1 MNGLDDIVAYRFDGH
16 GKAHRIDPGDACDRS
31 ARPADGFLW
40 VHVRRDSEEGRAF
53 LLRLGIDSY
62 IFDALTAEETRPRC
76 TVHGDGVVLNLRGVN
91 LMPGAEPEDMVSVRL
106 WIEGDRI
113 VGAGRRTLHAVED
126 MIESLARGQAPT
138 SPGEFVA
145 RLALRLADRAEPA
158 VADLN
163 EELDD
168 LEEATL
174 EGDFSADVRRDLPRI
189 RQRAIALRRFM
200 VPQRDALTTME
211 IEELDWLAERDRSRL
226 REAAERVTRLG
237 EELDAIRDRAQVVH
251 DQIMDERAEKMN
263 RNMLILSVVTAIFLP
278 LGLVTGLLGINVGGI
293 PGEQSEIAFFV
304 VCGLLVALAALQ
316 IYIVRRIG
324 LLG

>member
-1 MNGLDDIVAYRFDGH
+1 MDGLDDIVAYRFDGR
-16 GKAHRIDPGDACDRS
+16 GKAHRIDPEDACSDA
-31 ARPADGFLW
+31 ARPAEGFLW
-40 VHVRRDSEEGRAF
+40 VHVRRDSDDGRAF
-53 LLRLGIDSY
+53 LRRLGIDSY
-62 IFDALTAEETRPRC
+62 IYDALTAEETRPRC
-76 TVHGDGVVLNLRGVN
+76 TVHGDGVLLNLRGVN
-91 LMPGAEPEDMVSVRL
+91 LLPGAEPEDMISVRL

-126 MIESLARGQAPT
+126 MIEALARGQAPT

-316 IYIVRRIG
+316 IYIVRRLG